1 MHQNK
6 FYKFLLI
13 ITLLFSA
20 NFVLAEEKEEVK
32 NLDIIRPVM
41 SVFDQIPKEKIFDGL
56 VVLTSHINTG
66 GKNFIKFFAD
76 LVNGKIQL
84 KPLEVPSDL

>member
-1 MHQNK
+1 MKKITHI
-6 FYKFLLI
+6 FLI
-13 ITLLFSA
+13 ATLLFSA
-20 NFVLAEEKEEVK
+20 NFAFAQEKEEVK

-56 VVLTSHINTG
+56 VVLTGHINTG

>member
-1 MHQNK
+1 M
-6 FYKFLLI
+6 LT
-13 ITLLFSA
+13 TLLLSA
-20 NFVLAEEKEEVK
+20 NFAFAQEKEEVK

-56 VVLTSHINTG
+56 VVLTGHINKG

-84 KPLEVPSDL
+84 KPLEVPNDL